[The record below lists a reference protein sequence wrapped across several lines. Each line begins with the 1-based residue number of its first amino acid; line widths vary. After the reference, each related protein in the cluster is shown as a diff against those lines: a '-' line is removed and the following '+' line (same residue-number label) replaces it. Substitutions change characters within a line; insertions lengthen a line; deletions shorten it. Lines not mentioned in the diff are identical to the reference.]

1 MSILYYIG
9 HPKNYFIAATQII
22 YMERYNPPDFYNV
35 EQHFNEEEKMV
46 RDLVRSWVD
55 ETIIPNI
62 EEYNEKGIFP
72 IKIIRDMG
80 EMGLFGCYLEGYGG
94 AGLSHT
100 AYGLICQELERADS
114 ALRSCLSIQG
124 SLSILPIFLYGD
136 EIQKEK
142 YLPEMIQGKL
152 VSCFGLT
159 EPDHGSDPKNMATK
173 AVRDGD
179 SFILNGAKMWITN
192 GTIADMAIVWAKL
205 DGEIRGFIVEKDDSG
220 FSAPEMKGKHSFKS
234 SITSELVFQDCK
246 IPADRMLPNIKGM
259 KGPLKCLS
267 QARFGIVWGAI
278 GSAMCC
284 YDASVKYAKSRIMFK
299 KPIASFQLIQN
310 KLSWMLREITKAQ
323 LLAYHLGRAVDS
335 ESATPEMISLGKM
348 NNVDMAC
355 KVARMARDIH
365 GANGI
370 LNEYPVMRH
379 MANLE
384 SVSLQGT
391 HDIQNLILG
400 RWITGIS
407 AFE

>member
-1 MSILYYIG
+1 MDKYKPL
-9 HPKNYFIAATQII
+9 
-22 YMERYNPPDFYNV
+22 DFYNI
-35 EQHFNEEEKMV
+35 EQYFSDEEIMV

-62 EEYNEKGIFP
+62 EDYNESGIFP
-72 IKIIRDMG
+72 IKIISEMG
-80 EMGLFGCYLEGYGG
+80 KMGLFGCYLDEYGG
-94 AGLSHT
+94 SGMSHT

-124 SLSILPIFLYGD
+124 SLSILPIFLFGD
-136 EIQKEK
+136 DKQKEK
-142 YLPEMIQGKL
+142 YLPKMIKGEL
-152 VSCFGLT
+152 ISCFGLT
-159 EPDHGSDPKNMATK
+159 EPDHGSDPTNMATK
-173 AVRDGD
+173 AIRDGD
-179 SFILNGAKMWITN
+179 SFIINGAKMWITN

-205 DGEIRGFIVEKDDSG
+205 DGEIRGFIVEKNDNG
-220 FSAPEMKGKHSFKS
+220 FTAPEMKGKHSFKS
-234 SITSELVFQDCK
+234 SVTSELVFQDCK
-246 IPADRMLPNIKGM
+246 VPVDRLLPNIKGM
-259 KGPLKCLS
+259 KGPLECLS

-284 YDASVKYAKSRIMFK
+284 YDASVKYASSRVMFK
-299 KPIASFQLIQN
+299 KPIASFQLVQN
-310 KLSWMLREITKAQ
+310 KLAWMLREITKAQ
-323 LLAYHLGRAVDS
+323 LLAYHLARAKDS
-335 ESATPEMISLGKM
+335 ENATPEMISLGKM
-348 NNVDMAC
+348 NNVDMAMG
-355 KVARMARDIH
+355 VARMARDIH

-391 HDIQNLILG
+391 HDIHSLILG

>member
-1 MSILYYIG
+1 
-9 HPKNYFIAATQII
+9 
-22 YMERYNPPDFYNV
+22 MEKYKPLDFYNI
-35 EQHFNEEEKMV
+35 EQYFSDEEIMV

-72 IKIIRDMG
+72 IKIISEMG
-80 EMGLFGCYLEGYGG
+80 KMGLFGCYLNEYGG
-94 AGLSHT
+94 AGMSHT

-124 SLSILPIFLYGD
+124 SLSILPIFLFGD
-136 EIQKEK
+136 DDQKEK
-142 YLPEMIQGKL
+142 YLPKMIKGEWI
-152 VSCFGLT
+152 SCFGLT
-159 EPDHGSDPKNMATK
+159 EPDHGSDPTNMATK
-173 AVRDGD
+173 AIRDGD

-205 DGEIRGFIVEKDDSG
+205 DGEIRGFIVEKNDNG

-246 IPADRMLPNIKGM
+246 IPVDRLLPNIKGM
-259 KGPLKCLS
+259 KGPLECLS

-284 YDASVKYAKSRIMFK
+284 YDASVKYAKSRVMFK

-310 KLSWMLREITKAQ
+310 KLAWMLREITKAQ
-323 LLAYHLGRAVDS
+323 LLAYHLGNAKDS
-335 ESATPEMISLGKM
+335 GKATPEMVSLGKM
-348 NNVDMAC
+348 NNVDMAM

-391 HDIQNLILG
+391 HDIHNLILG